1 MNVICLPHQAKNL
14 KLTPPPPKTNQT
26 LIRQKRAKTDFF
38 QINVCILDGNR
49 SGTLSYHSDPTIRH
63 RLYALFIRGRYA
75 VFENSNGN
83 DVQQFTK

>member
-14 KLTPPPPKTNQT
+14 KLTPPPPPKTNQT
-26 LIRQKRAKTDFF
+26 LIRQKRPKTDFLSN
-38 QINVCILDGNR
+38 QCILDGTR

-63 RLYALFIRGRYA
+63 WLYALFIRGRYA

-83 DVQQFTK
+83 DVQKFTK